1 MVSGR
6 TVVRPG
12 DRKGM
17 RLGAWLVAIAS
28 VLLFGTLIVGSMRTV
43 EAECSLCVEYRG
55 QRQCR
60 TGSGATE
67 EDARGAAQRA
77 ACAVMARGMNE
88 SIACQNTRATEV
100 RCGG

>member
-6 TVVRPG
+6 TIARPG

-88 SIACQNTRATEV
+88 SIACQNARTTEV